1 MWTTCAIMLNYSI
14 TYMQKIKSIVFRYLT
29 PADFFNIY
37 KPAETE
43 EGGGGQSYID
53 FPVNAVSLDEW
64 SQFFEG
70 AGSVI
75 CDTAAQGPSWEFPIS
90 SIGQTESMD
99 QELKVYQR
107 RAQTIC
113 IAAQKITSRGENR
126 VNAWRPEHGFP
137 APSDPSKRDTV
148 PANLLIYLIRTAENK
163 FWAGW
168 SQNALPGKD
177 DAANETLQKMLP
189 DDEDDGHAGFI
200 AVNGRLS
207 LDTEDL
213 KHPFVS

>member
-1 MWTTCAIMLNYSI
+1 
-14 TYMQKIKSIVFRYLT
+14 MQKVRSIIFRYLT

-37 KPAETE
+37 KPSGTE
-43 EGGGGQSYID
+43 EDGGGQSYID

-75 CDTAAQGPSWEFPIS
+75 CDTVAQGPSWEFPIN
-90 SIGQTESMD
+90 SIGQASGSN

-107 RAQTIC
+107 RAQSVC

-137 APSDPSKRDTV
+137 EPSDPTERDSV
-148 PANLLIYLIRTAENK
+148 PANLLIYLVRTNGNE

-168 SQNALPGKD
+168 SQNALPGR
-177 DAANETLQKMLP
+177 DATANEVLQKMLP
-189 DDEDDGHAGFI
+189 DHDDDGHAGFI
-200 AVNGRLS
+200 AVNGRLN
-207 LDTEDL
+207 LDSEDPKL
-213 KHPFVS
+213 PFVS